1 MVYLAELLVVTFDQ
15 LKIARIHARNVP
27 HAHGHKRLD
36 DDASSRLSLHESDGV
51 TCSMTRGA
59 VLLKHKKSSPDN
71 LLMSGSAVASKQE
84 SCRDSMPSSL

>member
-51 TCSMTRGA
+51 TCSMHRGA
-59 VLLKHKKSSPDN
+59 VLLKHKKIVSGQMPISS
-71 LLMSGSAVASKQE
+71 SG
-84 SCRDSMPSSL
+84 L